1 MERLA
6 FVVPGRLDQ
15 LTGGYLFDRRIVE
28 GLRGRDRNVHIVEL
42 ENGGALAELPDGL
55 PAAVDGLALPLL
67 ETDLPQAAKRL
78 RLVAFVH
85 HPLAEE
91 TGLPHAEAARLAGL
105 ERRLLPLFR
114 GVLCPSHRTA
124 AAVASLDVAPARIA
138 VTPPGTEKPDRL
150 APLRGGPVRK
160 LLCIANVIPRKGYD
174 VLVAALA
181 QLGDLDWNLD
191 IIGSLDRDP
200 AAVAVLRRQI
210 AAAGLTGRIALL
222 GEQPPEGV
230 ARAYMAADGFVLAS
244 HHEGYGMVCAE
255 AMAHGLPQVTT
266 TAGAIPEV
274 VPPEAGLLV
283 PPADP
288 AALAAALRRLIAEP
302 GLAASLAAGAR
313 RAAALLPDWNEAVT
327 AWETAFRRLA
337 ALRMAGSASL

>member
-1 MERLA
+1 
-6 FVVPGRLDQ
+6 
-15 LTGGYLFDRRIVE
+15 
-28 GLRGRDRNVHIVEL
+28 
-42 ENGGALAELPDGL
+42 
-55 PAAVDGLALPLL
+55 
-67 ETDLPQAAKRL
+67 
-78 RLVAFVH
+78 
-85 HPLAEE
+85 
-91 TGLPHAEAARLAGL
+91 
-105 ERRLLPLFR
+105 LPLFR

-244 HHEGYGMVCAE
+244 RHEGYGMVCAE

-327 AWETAFRRLA
+327 AWETAFGRLA
-337 ALRMAGSASL
+337 ALRMASSASL